1 VSKEARLTLLAALIY
16 TVGAVVFTWPLPLH
30 LRSFLGAIDVPADP
44 SLNLWV
50 LGWDLQ
56 TLSTHPFWLV
66 SGRVFDANIYF
77 PATQTLAYSDHL
89 LLQALFLWP
98 VYALSHDLVL
108 CYNVLLLGSLIAAA
122 LAMHVLVRTVVG
134 QERSAY
140 VAGLIFG
147 FAPYHF
153 THLTHIQLQGLYF
166 LPLSFLCLHRLFRD
180 GRAKDTLL
188 LGLVVGLQAVSSLY
202 YGIIGG
208 IGLMV
213 AALAAAVMTRR
224 LLDWRLVGRGL
235 GAAALAVLV
244 AAPWSVPYLRVQSE
258 AAGGRNLYE
267 AANGSA
273 ALSSYVQAPETNV
286 LYGKTGWLRPSP
298 SAWLARKDGPEQ
310 GLFPGF
316 LALLL
321 ALLGLAAAP
330 AGLKQTAI
338 VYVAVAVAGVVLS
351 LGPEGVR
358 PLYAALHRVIFGM
371 AVIRA
376 PARFSVLTLCGLA
389 VLAGLAVRV
398 LQVRAPQAQTWLL
411 GVIVAVIGLEYVNAA
426 PFPGAPALTSNAG
439 RWLRDQPG
447 KGPIICLPMGL
458 FTGNTP
464 CMLQSLEHG
473 HPIVNG
479 YSGVRPPF
487 FEAVAEAVSRVPGP
501 ESLVA
506 LHDLGVEYVVSAR
519 PLSLEGPA
527 ATALVERTRFTDQHV
542 YQMNWTPE
550 LETLLASAGEAT
562 PPEPGPATFVPGER
576 ATYRVL
582 WTSGPMRVPAGDATI
597 AVVPPQGPERF
608 RFVVSARTAPWVS
621 RFYEA
626 DVTVESTASARLLPL
641 TYREAILDGKRRIER
656 HLSFDV
662 DRREVRIASGGS
674 TITLPVGPDARDP
687 LTALFYLRTLPFD
700 AGSHF
705 TLPLNDNGRRLRL
718 DVAVGRSESLLVGG
732 QPWSAWKLEPRLGD
746 RIDRP
751 DRLTFAAWVS
761 ADPRHIPL
769 LVEVGAPFGSV
780 RVELADYQQQ

>member
-1 VSKEARLTLLAALIY
+1 VRTKVRLTLLAGLIY
-16 TVGAVVFTWPLPLH
+16 TSVAVAFTWPLLLH
-30 LRSFLGAIDVPADP
+30 GRSLIGALDVAGDP
-44 SLNLWV
+44 SLNLWA

-66 SGRVFDANIYF
+66 NGRVFDANIYF

-89 LLQALFLWP
+89 LLQAVLLWP
-98 VYALSHDLVL
+98 LYALTHDLVL
-108 CYNVLLLGSLIAAA
+108 CYNVLLVGSLVAAA
-122 LAMHVLVRTVVG
+122 LAMHQLVRALVAH
-134 QERSAY
+134 ERAAY

-153 THLTHIQLQGLYF
+153 THLTHIQLQALYF
-166 LPLSFLCLHRLFRD
+166 LPLSFLYLHRVFSTGRTRD
-180 GRAKDTLL
+180 VLT

-208 IGLMV
+208 IGLAV
-213 AALAAAVMTRR
+213 AALASAASTGR
-224 LLDWRLVGRGL
+224 LLDWRLARC
-235 GAAALAVLV
+235 ALLAVAIAVLV
-244 AAPWSVPYLRVQSE
+244 AAPWSIPYLRVQGE

-273 ALSSYVQAPETNV
+273 ALSSYVQAPETNL
-286 LYGKTGWLRPSP
+286 LYGRTGWLRPSSTARLP
-298 SAWLARKDGPEQ
+298 RKDGPEQ

-316 LALLL
+316 LALVL
-321 ALLGLAAAP
+321 ALVGVAAAP
-330 AGLKQTAI
+330 VGFRPTAIAFLAVAAAGL
-338 VYVAVAVAGVVLS
+338 VLS

-358 PLYAALHRVIFGM
+358 PLYAALYRVLFGM

-376 PARFSVLTLCGLA
+376 PARFSVLTLCGVAVLAGVAARALEVRAARAHPWVWALVLA
-389 VLAGLAVRV
+389 VLA
-398 LQVRAPQAQTWLL
+398 
-411 GVIVAVIGLEYVNAA
+411 IEYANAA
-426 PFPGAPALTSNAG
+426 PFPEAPALTSNAG

-447 KGPIICLPMGL
+447 KGAVICLPMGL
-458 FTGNTP
+458 FTGSGP
-464 CMLQSLEHG
+464 CMLQSLEHRR
-473 HPIVNG
+473 PIVNG

-487 FEAVAEAVSRVPGP
+487 FEAVAEAVSRAPAP
-501 ESLVA
+501 ESLAA
-506 LHDLGVEYVVSAR
+506 LHDLGVEYIVSAR
-519 PLSLEGPA
+519 RLSLDGMA
-527 ATALVERTRFTDQHV
+527 ASALVERAAFTDQYV
-542 YQMNWTPE
+542 YQVTWTPE
-550 LETLLASAGEAT
+550 IEAWLLSSSEVA
-562 PPEPGPATFVPGER
+562 PPEPGPTPFMSGER

-582 WTSGPMRVPAGDATI
+582 WTNGPMRVPAGEATI
-597 AVVPPQGPERF
+597 AVEPPQGSERF
-608 RFVVSARTAPWVS
+608 RFVVSARTAQWVS

-626 DVTVESTASARLLPL
+626 DATVESTANPRLLPL

-656 HLSFDV
+656 RLAFDV

-687 LTALFYLRTLPFD
+687 LTALFYLRTLTFD
-700 AGSHF
+700 AGSRF
-705 TLPLNDNGRRLRL
+705 TLPLCDNGRRLRL
-718 DVAVGRSESLLVGG
+718 NVAVGGQESVVVAG

-780 RVELADYQQQ
+780 RVELASYQQQ